1 LKGQIPHNSDFL
13 LQNDHIISFHQVGS
27 HMFSKKTLLIT
38 GGTGSFGN
46 ALVNRFIN
54 SDIQEIRIL
63 SRDEKKQDAMRRKF
77 KNEKIRFFL
86 GDTRDRSSL
95 TSAINGS
102 NYIFHAAAL
111 KQVPSCEFFP
121 IEAVKTNILGSE
133 NVIDL
138 AILHEVE
145 KVICLSTDKAVQPVN
160 AMGMTKALMEKVLVS
175 KAMSLKNSGTVIC
188 GTRYGNVMAS
198 RGSVIPLFLEQIQNN
213 QPLTITNPKMTR
225 FMMSLEDAINLVL
238 FAFQNGRQGD
248 IFVQKSPGASIETVA
263 HSVLTYLNK
272 NNHKI
277 EYIGE
282 RHGEKMHEVL
292 VSKQELSKSTDL
304 GDYFRIAP
312 DDRGLNYEQY
322 FETGQLNLQE
332 KQEYSSDNTHQLSVI
347 ELVHLMGKLGLENLV
362 D

>member
-1 LKGQIPHNSDFL
+1 
-13 LQNDHIISFHQVGS
+13 
-27 HMFSKKTLLIT
+27 
-38 GGTGSFGN
+38 
-46 ALVNRFIN
+46 
-54 SDIQEIRIL
+54 
-63 SRDEKKQDAMRRKF
+63 
-77 KNEKIRFFL
+77 
-86 GDTRDRSSL
+86 
-95 TSAINGS
+95 
-102 NYIFHAAAL
+102 
-111 KQVPSCEFFP
+111 
-121 IEAVKTNILGSE
+121 VKTNILGSE

-175 KAMSLKNSGTVIC
+175 KAMSLKNSGTMIC

-213 QPLTITNPKMTR
+213 QPLTITNPNMTR

-238 FAFQNGRQGD
+238 FAFQNGTQGD

-272 NNHKI
+272 NNYEI
-277 EYIGE
+277 NYIGE

-322 FETGQLNLQE
+322 FESGQLNLHE
-332 KQEYSSDNTHQLSVI
+332 KQEYSSDNTHQLGVN